1 MYGSY
6 EPHFITDSSNLNNDS
21 GLSQDLSKSLMTRL
35 GEREMKAEF
44 DKIKSDKL
52 FMQSKDD
59 STANIAEHAT
69 SF

>member
-6 EPHFITDSSNLNNDS
+6 EPHFITDSSNLSN
-21 GLSQDLSKSLMTRL
+21 GLSHDLSKSLMTRL

-52 FMQSKDD
+52 FM
-59 STANIAEHAT
+59 
-69 SF
+69 